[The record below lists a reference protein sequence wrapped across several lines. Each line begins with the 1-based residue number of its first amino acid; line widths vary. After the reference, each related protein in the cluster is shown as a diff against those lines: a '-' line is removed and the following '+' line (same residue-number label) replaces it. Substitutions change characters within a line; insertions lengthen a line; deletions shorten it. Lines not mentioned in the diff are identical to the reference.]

1 MSTTQLLIFLFERID
16 NISQF
21 IAGFYFLRCLDCCL
35 ERRKGKLLFFI
46 TWIVCSAIA
55 SFVIFPQDAT
65 NITGIFLLFLLLNL
79 VLYHGKWIIKLSMI
93 LILLPISAAL
103 NLLVMDIGGYLFFLY
118 FTEQDALENTI
129 FSTLFYSI
137 AVIFWI
143 VFYRLFHKN
152 LTEIRNTFTTRAWY
166 KISIICTA
174 SFVGI
179 FTCVYFSP
187 DTTWY
192 IWPCTFACIIT
203 NVGSI
208 RLAAYLADG
217 IHADLERK
225 NLQLQK
231 NYYEE
236 LEQNQKQIRKFRH
249 DMNNHLSVVGY
260 LLQKGELQK
269 ARDYFDKISVYMQ
282 TANRKFCENSVV
294 NAVLNAKYNLMT
306 DAKIDGFFHIS
317 IDKLLFIDDV
327 SLCTLF
333 ANTLDNA
340 IEACQKI
347 EAPDR
352 RKLELKCRYTENGY
366 FSLELINSKINEI
379 VVQKNQYIS
388 DKEDK
393 SAHGIGISSIR
404 DIVEKYEGTL
414 DISYD
419 DTSFKVV
426 ILIGG

>member
-166 KISIICTA
+166 MISIICAA

-393 SAHGIGISSIR
+393 SAKRSES
-404 DIVEKYEGTL
+404 E
-414 DISYD
+414 
-419 DTSFKVV
+419 
-426 ILIGG
+426 

>member
-166 KISIICTA
+166 MISIICAA

-426 ILIGG
+426 IYK

>member
-166 KISIICTA
+166 MISIICTA

-217 IHADLERK
+217 IHANLERK